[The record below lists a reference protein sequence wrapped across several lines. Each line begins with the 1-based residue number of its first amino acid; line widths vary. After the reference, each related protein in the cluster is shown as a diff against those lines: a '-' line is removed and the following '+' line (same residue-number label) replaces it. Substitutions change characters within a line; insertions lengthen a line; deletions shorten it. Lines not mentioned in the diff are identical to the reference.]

1 MDRSAR
7 VGKAEAMT
15 GTEHTPPE
23 PPRGSGR
30 TPPPRPGTT
39 GFFDW
44 IRATGV
50 RRGQDGWAAGVCAGI
65 ARRTGLDPLLVRGI
79 FLVVAVLGGPAL
91 LVYAAGWA
99 LLPDADGS
107 IHAEGL
113 IHGIFDPAMIAIM
126 TLAILGIA
134 PWGRGIWFRG
144 APDWLGMP
152 DWLETLLS
160 TAWTVL
166 LIAGII
172 WLIVYLVRRHHD
184 LPRPTM
190 PPPAAG
196 DGGPDGGSRG
206 GPDTGPAGRSTGG
219 SDGGSAPHPSWRRGA
234 WSASRDDTWGSAYHQ
249 DRAEHDRARRE
260 HAQDRRERDRERAR
274 DRRARDQERRE
285 RERERNAVRRERASW
300 RQPSAG
306 FVAIG
311 LGLAVVIGAL
321 TGLSAYVTGWSDA
334 PVVIGIAAC
343 VVVLGIATAVAGIRG
358 RESGGLGL
366 FSFLAVIALVL
377 VGVLPPGTQ
386 IIPFG
391 DTVWDVTAEQDAE
404 SHYTMIAGSPTL
416 DLRPLS
422 DAPDGAADGRQVDL
436 WLGAGTTTVIVPDD
450 VPAEVTV
457 DGLVTGVDSR
467 DQGLDRAA
475 NTLMGSSRGRTTA
488 ARTASADEITTVRI
502 HILFGTADV
511 DLEEQS

>member
-7 VGKAEAMT
+7 VGKAGAMT

-23 PPRGSGR
+23 PPRDSGR
-30 TPPPRPGTT
+30 TAPPRPGAT

-99 LLPDADGS
+99 LLPDAEGS

-113 IHGIFDPAMIAIM
+113 VHGVFDPAMIAIM
-126 TLAILGIA
+126 TLSILGIA
-134 PWGRGIWFRG
+134 PWGRGIWVRG

-172 WLIVYLVRRHHD
+172 WLIVYLVRRYHD

-190 PPPAAG
+190 PPPTAG
-196 DGGPDGGSRG
+196 DGGSDGGPDGGSRG
-206 GPDTGPAGRSTGG
+206 GPD
-219 SDGGSAPHPSWRRGA
+219 GGSAPHPSWQWGA
-234 WSASRDDTWGSAYHQ
+234 WSSSRDDSWRSAYDQ
-249 DRAEHDRARRE
+249 DRTDRDRARRE
-260 HAQDRRERDRERAR
+260 HAQDRRERDRERAQE
-274 DRRARDQERRE
+274 RRQRDQERRA
-285 RERERNAVRRERASW
+285 RERERNAVRRERASC

-306 FVAIG
+306 FVAIS
-311 LGLAVVIGAL
+311 LGLAVAIGAL
-321 TGLSAYVTGWSDA
+321 TGLSAYATGWSDA

-358 RESGGLGL
+358 RESGGLGF

-377 VGVLPPGTQ
+377 VGVLPSGTR

-391 DTVWDVTAEQDAE
+391 DTVWDVTAQQDAE

-422 DAPDGAADGRQVDL
+422 HAPDDAADGRQVDL

-475 NTLMGSSRGRTTA
+475 NTLMDSSSGRTTA